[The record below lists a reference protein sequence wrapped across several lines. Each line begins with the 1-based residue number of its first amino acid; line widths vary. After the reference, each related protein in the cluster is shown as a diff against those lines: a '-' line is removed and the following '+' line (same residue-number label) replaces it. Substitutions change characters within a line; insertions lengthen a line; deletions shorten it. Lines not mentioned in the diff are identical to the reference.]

1 MNSEQDRIVELAH
14 AALPRF
20 GIGAEAT
27 VMLCN
32 VSENHTYRVEDP
44 ATGSRFALRV
54 HRPGY
59 RDAQQIESELLWIDA
74 LREDGVVDTPPVVPA
89 ADGARVVS
97 ASAPGLPPRN
107 VVMFE
112 WLDGVEPDLDD
123 GRAATGQFEILGSIS
138 AHMHGHVRRWARP
151 PGFSRPRWDYDT
163 TLGTRGHWDAWQ
175 DGLGI
180 GVQERALLERLD
192 QTIAA
197 RLQAFGQDSERFG
210 LVHADIRLANLLID
224 DGHVRVIDFDDCGF
238 SWYMYDFATAVS
250 FMEDHPRVPELRD
263 AWVRGYRAV
272 AELDDASEAELQTFV
287 MLRRLLLVAWIGS
300 HHTFATEA
308 AELGAGFTAGTCAL
322 AEDYLSRYTYPS
334 S

>member
-1 MNSEQDRIVELAH
+1 MNSEQDRIVELAN

-97 ASAPGLPPRN
+97 ASAPGLPARN

-112 WLDGVEPDLDD
+112 WLDGVGPDLDD
-123 GRAATGQFEILGSIS
+123 GRAASGQFEILGSIS
-138 AHMHGHVRRWARP
+138 AQMHGHARRWARP
-151 PGFSRPRWDYDT
+151 AGFSRPDWDYDS
-163 TLGTRGHWDAWQ
+163 TLGTRGHWGAWQ

-180 GVQERALLERLD
+180 GAGGATAARAPRSDDRGAPASLRPGQRALRARPRRHPAREPADRRRACPGDRLR
-192 QTIAA
+192 
-197 RLQAFGQDSERFG
+197 RL
-210 LVHADIRLANLLID
+210 
-224 DGHVRVIDFDDCGF
+224 
-238 SWYMYDFATAVS
+238 
-250 FMEDHPRVPELRD
+250 
-263 AWVRGYRAV
+263 
-272 AELDDASEAELQTFV
+272 
-287 MLRRLLLVAWIGS
+287 RLLLVHVRLCDRGLVHGGPPARARASRRMGS
-300 HHTFATEA
+300 RLPHGRRA
-308 AELGAGFTAGTCAL
+308 
-322 AEDYLSRYTYPS
+322 R
-334 S
+334 